1 MLRKL
6 WAFYIGLSLVC
17 QCFCASCC
25 LTLITYHFQCLCN
38 FSINYYKLF
47 VSIKFVSLLLSHLPM
62 YIVSL
67 LYKQAFSIGF
77 KAGCYSRKILKTK
90 KRPTPPYKKNPPK
103 HRKRKKKWFNPTFMK
118 NKAPTSN
125 SLLTVAARLINIKT
139 WSPASNKYMY
149 WWVNLSSYVH
159 MSVPVYKEQRD
170 NSNNNIVVVTDAL

>member
-1 MLRKL
+1 MSILYRIIISLPVLLCKL
-6 WAFYIGLSLVC
+6 LPYTNNLSFSVFV
-17 QCFCASCC
+17 Q
-25 LTLITYHFQCLCN
+25 FQH
-38 FSINYYKLF
+38 KLLQA
-47 VSIKFVSLLLSHLPM
+47 ICLLLSHLPM

-90 KRPTPPYKKNPPK
+90 KSPPPPPYKKKTPK

-149 WWVNLSSYVH
+149 WWVNLSSDVH

-170 NSNNNIVVVTDAL
+170 NSNNSIVVVTDTL